1 MKKLF
6 LLLTLVGMIFTA
18 CESGGGVEEENGG
31 NTPTYKIELS
41 KQIIDVDFE
50 EGTYSVSVTSPCS
63 WDAVSKN
70 DWIIVKTTTGIAG
83 TEELQFRVLGQTEEK
98 ERKGTIVIKN
108 TDYNLVAELYV
119 VQKAFVPSIIVEPET
134 ISFTTEGGT
143 QNIAITANCEY
154 KISASADWVSFTKTD
169 EGLTITIPNHV
180 EVEERSAEITISSEK
195 YNISKVIKISQ
206 GAFEPKLEVAPAE
219 IDFTFDGGSQNIAVT
234 ANFEYEVNTS
244 AEWLSCAKND
254 NGITVTV
261 PNYVEIEER
270 TAEITISSE
279 KYNLSKNIKVTQSA
293 FEPKIDI
300 TPTEI
305 NFTADSGSQDIAVTT
320 NFEYEVSTSAD
331 WVSYKKTEKGLT
343 ITVPNY
349 EGVKERSAVVTLLNK
364 KYNISKTVKVTQA
377 GLSEEEY
384 AKYCIVYTS
393 SDGQVVTPYRTNV
406 FGANIVSN
414 TYENGKGVIWFDA
427 PVTSIGKDAFDGC
440 SSLTSVIIPNS
451 VTSIGDYAFSSC
463 RSLTSVTIGNSVT
476 SIGSWAFFG
485 CNSLTSVTIP
495 NSVTSIGNNAFCS
508 CSSLTSVTI
517 GNSVTSIGNSAF
529 EYCSSLTSVTIPNS
543 VTSIGSS
550 AFSGCSSLTSVTI
563 PSSVTSIGNSAFAG
577 CGGELIINSKIVEK
591 DYDSKGWLD
600 DAEFT
605 KLTIGDNITK
615 IGYRAFQSCSSLT
628 SVTIGNGVTSIEG
641 GAFQYCSSLTSITI
655 PDSVTSIGGG
665 AFFSCS
671 SLTSV
676 TIPDSVTSI
685 EFEAFR
691 YCSSLTN
698 VTIPDNVTSIGD
710 YAFQYCSSLT
720 SVTIPNSVTSIGKNA
735 FQYCSSLTAFYG
747 KYASADN
754 RCLVIDGVLNYFAP
768 ASLTSYTIPNSVT
781 SIGKN
786 AFYNCSSLTSITI
799 PDSVTSIGF
808 QAFYGCSSLK
818 SVTIPNSVTS
828 IEGYAFEDCSSL
840 TAFYGK
846 YASADNRCLVI
857 DGVLNYFAPA
867 GLTSY
872 TIPNSVTSIGALAFE
887 YCSSLTSITIP
898 DSVTS
903 IGTRAFEYCSGLTS
917 VYCKPTT
924 PPAGGYDMFDDNAS
938 GRKIY
943 VPTASVNAYKSAS
956 YWSDYSSYIVGYDF

>member
-543 VTSIGSS
+543 VTSIGGYAFRSCNSLTSVTIGNGVTSIGYS
-550 AFSGCSSLTSVTI
+550 AFSGCSSLKSVTI
-563 PSSVTSIGNSAFAG
+563 PNSVTSIGNSAFAG

-768 ASLTSYTIPNSVT
+768 A
-781 SIGKN
+781 
-786 AFYNCSSLTSITI
+786 
-799 PDSVTSIGF
+799 
-808 QAFYGCSSLK
+808 
-818 SVTIPNSVTS
+818 
-828 IEGYAFEDCSSL
+828 
-840 TAFYGK
+840 
-846 YASADNRCLVI
+846 
-857 DGVLNYFAPA
+857 